1 MQTTRTV
8 QGLIDEARTRNVL
21 FFNSGV
27 PDGALLLALN
37 TKQRTLLA
45 QYGDAIA
52 PVVGQ
57 SVQVAAV
64 VAGSLVGVTVNGVP
78 QFVTTQGVGYP
89 VTFSSN
95 GVPIFSTN
103 GASVSLDPYGQQG
116 GTPGFPLPDDL
127 VRLVWVSAI
136 FADSSQADVGVV
148 PERSRYQMSTP
159 DISAFI
165 NGNRLVPI
173 RFTNTAQPTV
183 APDWWTQVTSVVMSY
198 LKMQTLVALTDVLTI
213 PTFLHEPL
221 IAHLAYTL
229 ALGTEGVKPDFYLA
243 QSKDADAALL
253 AAGRDLVGM
262 VTQSSVTYHP

>member
-27 PDGALLLALN
+27 PDGALVLALN
-37 TKQRTLLA
+37 TKQRSLLS
-45 QYGDAIA
+45 QYADAIA
-52 PVVGQ
+52 PIVGQ
-57 SVQVAAV
+57 SVQTAAV
-64 VAGSLVGVTVNGVP
+64 VAGSLVGVSAAGFP
-78 QFVTTQGVGYP
+78 QYITGIGTGYP
-89 VTFSSN
+89 VTFSAN
-95 GVPIFSTN
+95 GTPIFSQV
-103 GASVSLDPYGQQG
+103 GAPIELDPYGVSG
-116 GTPGFPLPDDL
+116 GTPGFPLPDDC

-136 FADSSQADVGVV
+136 FADNSQTDVAIV
-148 PERSRYQMSTP
+148 PERARYQMTQP
-159 DISAFI
+159 DIACFI

-183 APDWWTQVTSVVMSY
+183 APDWWTQVVSVVTSY

-229 ALGTEGVKPDFYLA
+229 ALGTEGAKPDFYLA
-243 QSKDADAALL
+243 QSKDADAAFVS
-253 AAGRDLVGM
+253 AGRDLLGS
-262 VTQSSVTYHP
+262 VTQTSVIYHP